1 MATYASCYALTSA
14 RQKSNPSYSTHTAR
28 VVGAEALFTASGLD
42 VLSNPLS
49 MGRVLPSAWGLDRAS
64 PASQPT
70 CPFRSFVGLAD
81 TTTPAQYSWILGA
94 PAQAIS
100 SGYYIDATPASASAG
115 NSIQWAV
122 SEGRMSP
129 RPSVQAEDTDNI
141 SRVAG
146 LLTWSDVIP
155 YTSHQN
161 IIVFDEFP
169 PATIITGG
177 GYPSTLLRQLYIDPP
192 SRLMAGSTPLDFCSA
207 YGIAPDGT
215 IWIDPADI
223 GSGPDQ
229 IPAGV
234 EDNTA
239 EAFMAHPSVFIPAGA
254 SRYIRSVERMA
265 IDTSPID
272 ITFLGQPLRIKS
284 VSDAPVVS
292 VWLVAIDG
300 AETIVT
306 LRHPTNSNYRRPKD
320 IWNNV
325 IVPLINGSQIGSTL
339 GFADA
344 DALAS
349 SANLK
354 YSNYWRC
361 LEIANDGDD
370 VTQGDST
377 PPG

>member
-1 MATYASCYALTSA
+1 
-14 RQKSNPSYSTHTAR
+14 
-28 VVGAEALFTASGLD
+28 
-42 VLSNPLS
+42 
-49 MGRVLPSAWGLDRAS
+49 
-64 PASQPT
+64 
-70 CPFRSFVGLAD
+70 
-81 TTTPAQYSWILGA
+81 
-94 PAQAIS
+94 
-100 SGYYIDATPASASAG
+100 
-115 NSIQWAV
+115 
-122 SEGRMSP
+122 MSP